1 MPLVIWILAFFG
13 HQGFVI
19 RHWQCAKN
27 MKAKIQDGT
36 KVSVVPRS
44 RTIRIFG
51 VGGAGVQLLDLVIG
65 GEFTGASF
73 AVIDTDGPSLAGSSA
88 PVKIQLETK
97 LMRGLGTGG
106 DPERGRALAE
116 EQFSTLKTACEG
128 ATVVFI
134 LAGLGGGAGSGISS
148 VLARAAKESGALVL
162 AFVTLPFACEGNRRQ
177 QQAQQGLGELKA
189 VADGVICLPNQKTF
203 KLIDENTSVLDT
215 FRITGGLLLE
225 SVRGVWRLLTRRG
238 LIQIH
243 FDDLRALV
251 HDRHSESV
259 FASIEAAGVAR
270 SREIVDKLLA
280 HPLLDEGRALAEADA
295 VLVSLM
301 GGKDL
306 TMSEVNRVM
315 EQISR
320 QCEQAQIIMGAAVDE
335 TLKNRLCVTVIA
347 AKNAVS
353 NAEAPET
360 FECADVSAS
369 RSAGRRHVAAIP
381 THQPSPPPLNLEQ
394 REQMITRRGGHVR
407 KPGSKMLQ
415 AQLPLAIISKGRFDK
430 SEPTIHKGEDLDIP
444 TYIRRGVALN

>member
-1 MPLVIWILAFFG
+1 M
-13 HQGFVI
+13 
-19 RHWQCAKN
+19 KN
-27 MKAKIQDGT
+27 
-36 KVSVVPRS
+36 KVETPEAAARPAQKPAVK
-44 RTIRIFG
+44 IFG
-51 VGGAGVQLLDLVIG
+51 VGGAGVQLLDGMIG

-73 AVIDTDGPSLAGSSA
+73 AVIDTDGPSLAASTA

-148 VLARAAKESGALVL
+148 VLARAAKEGGALVL
-162 AFVTLPFACEGNRRQ
+162 AFVTLPFVCEGNRRQ
-177 QQAQQGLGELKA
+177 EQAQEGLGELKA
-189 VADGVICLPNQKTF
+189 VADGVVCLPNQKTF

-225 SVRGVWRLLTRRG
+225 SVRGVWHLLTRRG

-243 FDDLRALV
+243 FNDLRALI

-259 FASIEAAGVAR
+259 FASVETAGVAR
-270 SREIVDKLLA
+270 SREIVEKLLA

-306 TMSEVNRVM
+306 TMTEVNRVM

-347 AKNAVS
+347 AKNAAAKAEMPGDLPEQTVS
-353 NAEAPET
+353 RGATVRTSAHAMPAAP
-360 FECADVSAS
+360 S
-369 RSAGRRHVAAIP
+369 
-381 THQPSPPPLNLEQ
+381 LNMDQ
-394 REQMITRRGGHVR
+394 REQMMARRGPRGR

-415 AQLPLAIISKGRFDK
+415 TQLPLAIVSKGRFDK